1 MLSLLI
7 FTIFDLDIV
16 IYQHNSKEH
25 VYILFSFFF
34 LPQFSYTHILIF
46 AHYKRAK
53 DLF

>member
-1 MLSLLI
+1 MLSPLI

-25 VYILFSFFF
+25 VYILFSFFS
-34 LPQFSYTHILIF
+34 QFSYTHILIF
-46 AHYKRAK
+46 AHYNRTK